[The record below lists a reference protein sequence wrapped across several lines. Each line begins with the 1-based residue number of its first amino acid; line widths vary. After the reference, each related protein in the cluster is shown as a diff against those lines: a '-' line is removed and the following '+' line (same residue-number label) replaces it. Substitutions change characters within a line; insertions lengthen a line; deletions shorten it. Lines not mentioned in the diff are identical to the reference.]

1 MFKNLR
7 SYSTSVADN
16 VGVAK
21 ADLTPHSICKRK
33 AKTKVI
39 NTRKRKKIVSIN
51 FRFNHEMKW
60 FGILHLFSSVIPT

>member
-39 NTRKRKKIVSIN
+39 NTRKRKKN
-51 FRFNHEMKW
+51 CLNKF
-60 FGILHLFSSVIPT
+60 